1 MAFRGTYEHS
11 LDAKNR
17 LTIPSKF
24 REQLAG
30 RLVVAQAIK
39 PCVAIMTEEAFENFT
54 ESFLKDLNPLS
65 EEAERLS
72 HYFNAGSFDGE
83 LDKAGRVMVP
93 PPLIEF
99 AGLAKDVTVIG
110 NGDRLELWNNL
121 RWGEYHSDLTTNLS
135 QTVAN
140 IVNAG

>member
-24 REQLAG
+24 RDQLSG
-30 RLVVAQAIK
+30 KLVVAQAIK
-39 PCVAIMTEEAFENFT
+39 PCVAIMTEEAFDNFT
-54 ESFLKDLNPLS
+54 NSFLKDLNPLS

-83 LDKAGRVMVP
+83 LDKAGRVMVA
-93 PPLIEF
+93 PPLISYAEL
-99 AGLAKDVTVIG
+99 GKDVAVIG
-110 NGDRLELWNNL
+110 NGDRLEIWDQTK
-121 RWGEYHSDLTTNLS
+121 WSEYQADLTTNLA

-140 IVNAG
+140 IVNAA